1 MRSTRQLMLVGI
13 GQVGTV
19 DKPVPSRATH
29 VRCVSSLW
37 TDARLFDVMVMLLV
51 LVVGTLVVGEI
62 HCSQD
67 RSMVVLLFSSFCV
80 EKLAS
85 EEVKEVG
92 ERCRCS
98 WHVSV
103 PILFYLPWVWSL
115 WYWTTVWVM
124 FVDGFIFL
132 DVSRVLG
139 TNCPL

>member
-19 DKPVPSRATH
+19 DKLVPSRATP

-37 TDARLFDVMVMLLV
+37 TDARLFGVMVMLLV
-51 LVVGTLVVGEI
+51 VVVGTLVVGEI
-62 HCSQD
+62 HCFQD

-92 ERCRCS
+92 ERCRGS

-103 PILFYLPWVWSL
+103 PILFYLP
-115 WYWTTVWVM
+115 TVGMELV
-124 FVDGFIFL
+124 VL
-132 DVSRVLG
+132 D
-139 TNCPL
+139 NCMGGVC